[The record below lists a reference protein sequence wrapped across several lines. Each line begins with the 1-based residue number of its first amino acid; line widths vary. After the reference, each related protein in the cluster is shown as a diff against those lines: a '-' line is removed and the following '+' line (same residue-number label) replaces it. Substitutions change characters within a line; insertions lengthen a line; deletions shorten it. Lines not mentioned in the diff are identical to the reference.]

1 MRELLHNIKMVK
13 GDILKGLDYFSL
25 MITQL
30 PIFICVSE
38 IFQLE
43 KNNFQVAISFS
54 LFHFIGYNWN
64 PLQLLCHKDS
74 LIDEAVIIMKENVKF
89 SIKTIGG

>member
-1 MRELLHNIKMVK
+1 MCVRNISV
-13 GDILKGLDYFSL
+13 G
-25 MITQL
+25 
-30 PIFICVSE
+30 
-38 IFQLE
+38 

-89 SIKTIGG
+89 SIKMIGG